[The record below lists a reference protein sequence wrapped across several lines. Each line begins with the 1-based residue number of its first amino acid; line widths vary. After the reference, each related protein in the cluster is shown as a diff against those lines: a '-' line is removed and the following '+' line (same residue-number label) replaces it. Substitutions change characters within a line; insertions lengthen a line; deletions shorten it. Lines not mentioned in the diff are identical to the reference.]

1 MPLRLHKISFYKLF
15 IHLFFIIMSIAFVIP
30 LWTVIAISISNEIDI
45 VNFGY
50 RLIPQSIDW
59 TAYQYIF
66 KNPDSILNAYKVTI
80 IISAIGLLLYLLMAS
95 MMGYAISR
103 TDFKFRSPITF
114 YLFFTML
121 FNGGLVPYY
130 ILLSQYFHLRNT
142 YGALILPLL
151 GNVWYI
157 FIMRTSF
164 QQIPKAIIESATI
177 DGAKEL
183 QIFFRVILPLSTPVL
198 ATVGLLQLLSNWNS
212 WFNALLFIDKQ
223 ELYPLQYLLQTT
235 LRNIQELT
243 QNMENRPMH
252 LSSSQ
257 MVPTES
263 MRMAMAVVATGPML
277 FVFPFFQKYFVT
289 GLTVGSVK
297 G

>member
-1 MPLRLHKISFYKLF
+1 MPGRLGKVSFYKLS
-15 IHLFFIIMSIAFVIP
+15 IHLFFIILSIAFVIP
-30 LWTVIAISISNEIDI
+30 LWTVVSISISNEIDI

-50 RLIPQSIDW
+50 RLIPKSIDW

-66 KNPDSILNAYKVTI
+66 KNPDSILNAYKVTT
-80 IISAIGLLLYLLMAS
+80 IISVAGLLLYLLMGS
-95 MMGYAISR
+95 MIAYAISR
-103 TDFKFRSPITF
+103 TDFKYRSQITF

-142 YGALILPLL
+142 YAALILPLL

-183 QIFFRVILPLSTPVL
+183 QIFFRIILPLSTPVL
-198 ATVGLLQLLSNWNS
+198 ATIGLLQLLGNWNS
-212 WFNALLFIDKQ
+212 WFNALLFIDRQ